1 MWSIKVLF
9 FKYCNETVGVNNV
22 FQLTVIVH
30 FGNWIIPPLASRS
43 LFKLASAS
51 TWHDSSSL
59 WQLPW
64 FLEILLWTVRLLSHV
79 WLFATLWTV
88 AYQASLSMR
97 FSGKSTGVGCHFL
110 LQGIFPTQGSNPGL
124 LHCRQMLYLLSH
136 QGSHQGNFARYCQIL
151 HHRGSIVLPSH

>member
-22 FQLTVIVH
+22 FQLTVIVL

-110 LQGIFPTQGSNPGL
+110 LQGIFLTQGWNSGL
-124 LHCRQMLYLLSH
+124 LHCTWSLAQFFTNWAIREALRTSYMTLL
-136 QGSHQGNFARYCQIL
+136 GNGLCRFN
-151 HHRGSIVLPSH
+151 